1 MELIT
6 FDFEQ
11 SAVRVVTLDGEP
23 WFVAADVAAILG
35 YERAHDMTR
44 NLDDDER
51 CVSRLKGAQ
60 NVPTLGGDQEHS
72 IISESGLYNAIFR
85 SRRDEARAFRRWVT
99 GTVLP
104 ELRRTGGFAMAPAT
118 IMLDDVDPT
127 RFSLA
132 LSAVALMRRLR
143 GTAAASALWDRLG
156 LPSPDMVDM
165 ADGLPARIA
174 AWVDGRDR
182 FTADE
187 LATGLGLAR
196 PDQHLRQRLGDALRL
211 LGFERRRMRRGQ
223 GLIWGLSRQLEC
235 VA

>member
-23 WFVAADVAAILG
+23 WFVATDIASVLG
-35 YERAHDMTR
+35 YSLATDMTR
-44 NLDDDER
+44 NLDDDE
-51 CVSRLKGAQ
+51 KGMH
-60 NVPTLGGDQEHS
+60 NLHTLGGDQQML

-104 ELRRTGGFAMAPAT
+104 ELRRTGTFTSGPAVT
-118 IMLDDVDPT
+118 LDDADPT

-132 LSAVALMRRLR
+132 LSAVSLMRRLR

-156 LPSPDMVDM
+156 LPSPDM
-165 ADGLPARIA
+165 ADAADDLPARIA
-174 AWVDGRDR
+174 AWVQGRDR

-187 LATGLGLAR
+187 LAHGLGLAR

-211 LGFERRRMRRGQ
+211 LGFDRRRMRRGQ
-223 GLIWGLSRQLEC
+223 GLIWGWSRVLPSMETGQ
-235 VA
+235 